1 MTQDLNLLEKELTA
15 QNIEVRRNEPIAPY
29 TTMKVGGNA
38 LLFVEA
44 GDSRMLETSIMRAY
58 ALGVKYLVIGK
69 GSNIIVS
76 DDGFDGLVIYN
87 NTSSWKILDE
97 NVSADSKKHVP
108 SRFDPLD
115 PSMNSSSALSY
126 NEDNAPDRIVRADS
140 GLKLYLFMKTLFEE
154 GITGLQWFAGIP
166 GTVGGGIYMN
176 MHGGN
181 HYFGDLVEKAAVTD
195 GRETKIVDHDYFQFD
210 YDRSILH
217 ETKEVVLW
225 ADLRLKAGDVEKAR
239 ELAKNW
245 SKEKSNQPWRSAG
258 CIFRNLSEEDRI
270 DLDLPTSSMGYVI
283 DQVLHLKGARKGDAV
298 ISESHAAFIEN
309 LGDAR
314 ASDVAALINLVRE
327 KAREKLGIELKTE
340 VELIGKF

>member
-1 MTQDLNLLEKELTA
+1 MIQNMNQLEKELIKL
-15 QNIEVRRNEPIAPY
+15 NIDVRRNEPIAPY

-38 LLFVEA
+38 RLFVEA
-44 GDSRMLETSIMRAY
+44 KDNHELETSIMRAH
-58 ALGVKYLVIGK
+58 ALDVKFFVIGK

-97 NVSADSKKHVP
+97 KTATDGRKHVQ
-108 SRFDPLD
+108 SRFDSLS
-115 PSMNSSSALSY
+115 PSMNSNTALSY
-126 NEDNAPDRIVRADS
+126 NEDDAPDRIVRADS

-166 GTVGGGIYMN
+166 GTVGGAIYMN
-176 MHGGN
+176 MHGGH

-195 GRETKIVDHDYFQFD
+195 GLKTKIVDHDYFQFD
-210 YDRSILH
+210 YDSSILH

-283 DQVLHLKGARKGDAV
+283 DQVLHLKGTGKGDAV